1 MTIRFNTAMRDAM
14 VTAITGAIGGYK
26 TLSIYTG
33 SQPTTAND
41 DATGTKLVDIT
52 INGFN
57 APATGSATL
66 DTSTPNTGTA
76 VATGTAGWGR
86 IVGGAGERIDGTVGT
101 SGTDFTINSTS
112 ITNGATV
119 TLTAMTVTQPAS

>member
-14 VTAITGAIGGYK
+14 VTALTDAISFYG
-26 TLSIYTG
+26 TLSVYTG
-33 SQPTTAND
+33 SQPATAND
-41 DATGTKLVDIT
+41 TATGTKLVDIT
-52 INGFN
+52 INSFN
-57 APATGSATL
+57 PSASGSATL
-66 DTSTPNTGTA
+66 NTSSPNSGVA
-76 VATGTAGWGR
+76 IATGTAGWGR
-86 IVGGAGERIDGTVGT
+86 IVKGGKQIDGTVGT

>member
-1 MTIRFNTAMRDAM
+1 MTIRFNTAMRDVM
-14 VTAITGAIGGYK
+14 VTALTGAIGGYK
-26 TLSIYTG
+26 LSIYTG
-33 SQPTTAND
+33 SQPATAND
-41 DATGTKLVDIT
+41 AATGTKLVDIT
-52 INGFN
+52 INSFN
-57 APATGSATL
+57 APASGSATL

>member
-14 VTAITGAIGGYK
+14 VTALTGAIGGY

-33 SQPTTAND
+33 SQPATAND
-41 DATGTKLVDIT
+41 AATGTKLVDIM

-57 APATGSATL
+57 TPVAGSATL
-66 DTSTPNTGTA
+66 NTSTPNTGAA

>member
-1 MTIRFNTAMRDAM
+1 MTIRFNTDMRNAM
-14 VTAITGAIGGYK
+14 VTALTNAIGSYN

-33 SQPTTAND
+33 SQPATAND
-41 DATGTKLVDIT
+41 AATGTKLVDIM

-57 APATGSATL
+57 APVSGSATL
-66 DTSTPNTGTA
+66 NTSTPNTGTA

>member
-1 MTIRFNTAMRDAM
+1 MTIRFNTAMRDVM
-14 VTAITGAIGGYK
+14 VTALTGAIGGY

-33 SQPTTAND
+33 SQPATAND
-41 DATGTKLVDIT
+41 AATGTKLVDIT

-57 APATGSATL
+57 APVNGSATL
-66 DTSTPNTGTA
+66 NTSMPNTGTA
-76 VATGTAGWGR
+76 VAAGTAGWGR

>member
-14 VTAITGAIGGYK
+14 VTALTNAIGGF

-33 SQPTTAND
+33 SQPATAND
-41 DATGTKLVDIT
+41 AATGTKLVDIT
-52 INGFN
+52 IKYFN
-57 APATGSATL
+57 APVNGSATL
-66 DTSTPNTGTA
+66 NTSTPNTGTA

-86 IVGGAGERIDGTVGT
+86 IVGSGGGRIDGTVGT
-101 SGTDFTINSTS
+101 SSTDFTINSTS
-112 ITNGATV
+112 ITNGAIV

>member
-14 VTAITGAIGGYK
+14 VTAMTEAIGGY

-33 SQPTTAND
+33 SQPATAND
-41 DATGTKLVDIT
+41 AATGTKLVDIM

-66 DTSTPNTGTA
+66 NTSTPNTGTA

-101 SGTDFTINSTS
+101 SGADFTINSTS

>member
-1 MTIRFNTAMRDAM
+1 MTIRFNTAMRDVMAS
-14 VTAITGAIGGYK
+14 ALTGAISGY

-33 SQPTTAND
+33 SQPATAND
-41 DATGTKLVDIT
+41 AATGTKLVDIT

-57 APATGSATL
+57 TPATGSATL

>member
-14 VTAITGAIGGYK
+14 VTALTGAIGGQ

-33 SQPTTAND
+33 SQPAAAND
-41 DATGTKLVDIT
+41 AATGTKLVDIM

-57 APATGSATL
+57 APANGSATL
-66 DTSTPNTGTA
+66 NTTTPNTGTA

-86 IVGGAGERIDGTVGT
+86 IVGGTGERIDGTVGT

>member
-14 VTAITGAIGGYK
+14 VTTLTNAISGY

-33 SQPTTAND
+33 SQPAAAND
-41 DATGTKLVDIT
+41 AATGTKLVDIM

-57 APATGSATL
+57 APANGSATL
-66 DTSTPNTGTA
+66 NTSTPNTGTA

>member
-14 VTAITGAIGGYK
+14 VTALTNAIGGY

-33 SQPTTAND
+33 SQPATAND
-41 DATGTKLVDIT
+41 AATGTKLVDIT
-52 INGFN
+52 VGGFN
-57 APATGSATL
+57 APVTGSATL
-66 DTSTPNTGTA
+66 NTTTPNTGVA

>member
-1 MTIRFNTAMRDAM
+1 MTIRFNTAMRNAM
-14 VTAITGAIGGYK
+14 VTALTGAIGGYK
-26 TLSIYTG
+26 LSIYTG
-33 SQPTTAND
+33 SQPATAND
-41 DATGTKLVDIT
+41 AATGTKLVDIT

-66 DTSTPNTGTA
+66 DTTTPNTGTA

-86 IVGGAGERIDGTVGT
+86 IVGAGGERIDGTVGT

>member
-1 MTIRFNTAMRDAM
+1 MTIRFNTAMRNAM
-14 VTAITGAIGGYK
+14 VTALTGAINYN

-33 SQPTTAND
+33 SQPAAAND
-41 DATGTKLVDIT
+41 AATGTKLVDIM

-57 APATGSATL
+57 DPANGSATL
-66 DTSTPNTGTA
+66 NTSTPNTGTA

-86 IVGGAGERIDGTVGT
+86 IVGGSGGGCIDGTVGT

>member
-14 VTAITGAIGGYK
+14 VTALTGAIGYR

-41 DATGTKLVDIT
+41 AATGTKLVDIT

-57 APATGSATL
+57 TPASGSATL
-66 DTSTPNTGTA
+66 NTSTPNTGTA

-86 IVGGAGERIDGTVGT
+86 IVGGTGEHIDGTVGT

>member
-1 MTIRFNTAMRDAM
+1 MTIRVNTAMRDAM
-14 VTAITGAIGGYK
+14 VTALTGVIGGQ

-33 SQPTTAND
+33 SQPAAAND
-41 DATGTKLVDIT
+41 AATGTKLVDIM

-57 APATGSATL
+57 APANGSATL
-66 DTSTPNTGTA
+66 NTSTPNTGTA

-86 IVGGAGERIDGTVGT
+86 IVGGMGERIDGTVGT

>member
-1 MTIRFNTAMRDAM
+1 MTIRFNTAMRDVM
-14 VTAITGAIGGYK
+14 VTALTNTIGGY

-33 SQPTTAND
+33 SQPATAND
-41 DATGTKLVDIT
+41 AATGTKLVDIM
-52 INGFN
+52 IIGFN
-57 APATGSATL
+57 APVSGSATL
-66 DTSTPNTGTA
+66 NTSTPNTGTA

-86 IVGGAGERIDGTVGT
+86 IVGSAGERIDGTVGT

-112 ITNGATV
+112 ITNGTTV

>member
-14 VTAITGAIGGYK
+14 VTALTNAISNY

-33 SQPTTAND
+33 SQPAAAND
-41 DATGTKLVDIT
+41 AATGTKLVDIT

-57 APATGSATL
+57 TPATGSATL

-86 IVGGAGERIDGTVGT
+86 IVGYGGARIDGTVGT
-101 SGTDFTINSTS
+101 SSTDFTINSTS

>member
-14 VTAITGAIGGYK
+14 VTTLTDAISFYG
-26 TLSIYTG
+26 TLSVYTG
-33 SQPTTAND
+33 SQPATAND
-41 DATGTKLVDIT
+41 AATGTKLVDIT
-52 INGFN
+52 INSFN
-57 APATGSATL
+57 PSVTGSATL
-66 DTSTPNTGTA
+66 NTGSPNSGVA
-76 VATGTAGWGR
+76 IATGTAGWGR
-86 IVGGAGERIDGTVGT
+86 IVKDGKQVDGTVGT

>member
-1 MTIRFNTAMRDAM
+1 MTIRFNTAMRNTM
-14 VTAITGAIGGYK
+14 VTALTNAITGY

-33 SQPTTAND
+33 SQPATAD
-41 DATGTKLVDIT
+41 DAATGTKLVDIM
-52 INGFN
+52 ISSFN
-57 APATGSATL
+57 TPTNGSATL
-66 DTSTPNTGTA
+66 YTSTPNTGTA

-86 IVGGAGERIDGTVGT
+86 IVGVGGGRIDGTVGT

>member
-14 VTAITGAIGGYK
+14 VTALTGAIGA

-33 SQPTTAND
+33 SQPAAAND
-41 DATGTKLVDIT
+41 AATGTKLVDIT

-57 APATGSATL
+57 TPANGSATL

-76 VATGTAGWGR
+76 VAAGTAGWGR
-86 IVGGAGERIDGTVGT
+86 IVGWGGQRIDGTVGT

>member
-14 VTAITGAIGGYK
+14 VTALTGAIGGQ

-33 SQPTTAND
+33 SQPAAAND
-41 DATGTKLVDIT
+41 AATGTKLVDIT

-57 APATGSATL
+57 TPPANGSATL
-66 DTSTPNTGTA
+66 DTTTPNTGTA

>member
-1 MTIRFNTAMRDAM
+1 MTIRFNTAMRDVM
-14 VTAITGAIGGYK
+14 VTALTNAISAY

-33 SQPTTAND
+33 SQPATAND
-41 DATGTKLVDIT
+41 AATGTKLVDIT

-57 APATGSATL
+57 APVSGSATL
-66 DTSTPNTGTA
+66 NTSTPNTGTA

>member
-14 VTAITGAIGGYK
+14 VTALTNAIGGY

-33 SQPTTAND
+33 SQPATAND
-41 DATGTKLVDIT
+41 AATGTKLVDIT

-57 APATGSATL
+57 APASGSATL
-66 DTSTPNTGTA
+66 NTLTPNTGVA

>member
-14 VTAITGAIGGYK
+14 VTALTGAISGY

-33 SQPTTAND
+33 SQPATAND
-41 DATGTKLVDIT
+41 AATGTKLVDIMV
-52 INGFN
+52 NGFN
-57 APATGSATL
+57 APASGSATL
-66 DTSTPNTGTA
+66 NTSTPNTGTA

-86 IVGGAGERIDGTVGT
+86 IVGSAGERIDGTVGT

>member
-14 VTAITGAIGGYK
+14 VTALTRAIGGY

-33 SQPTTAND
+33 SQPATAND
-41 DATGTKLVDIT
+41 AATGTKLVDIM

-57 APATGSATL
+57 TPVTGSATL
-66 DTSTPNTGTA
+66 NTSTPNTGTA

-119 TLTAMTVTQPAS
+119 TLTAMTVTQPDS

>member
-14 VTAITGAIGGYK
+14 VTALTGAIGGY

-41 DATGTKLVDIT
+41 AATGTKLVDIT

-57 APATGSATL
+57 TPATGSATL
-66 DTSTPNTGTA
+66 DTSTPSTGVA

>member
-14 VTAITGAIGGYK
+14 VTALTGAIGGY

-33 SQPTTAND
+33 SQPAAAND
-41 DATGTKLVDIT
+41 AATGTKLVDIM

-57 APATGSATL
+57 APASGSATL
-66 DTSTPNTGTA
+66 NTSTPNTGTA

>member
-1 MTIRFNTAMRDAM
+1 MTIRFNTAMRDVMAS
-14 VTAITGAIGGYK
+14 ALTGAISGY

-33 SQPTTAND
+33 SQPATAND
-41 DATGTKLVDIT
+41 AATGTKLVDIT

-57 APATGSATL
+57 TPATGSATL
-66 DTSTPNTGTA
+66 DTTTPNTGAA

>member
-14 VTAITGAIGGYK
+14 VTALTNAIGGY

-33 SQPTTAND
+33 SQPATAND
-41 DATGTKLVDIT
+41 AATGTKLVDIT

-57 APATGSATL
+57 APASGSATL
-66 DTSTPNTGTA
+66 DTSTPNTGVA

>member
-14 VTAITGAIGGYK
+14 VTTLTGAIGNS

-33 SQPTTAND
+33 SQPATAD
-41 DATGTKLVDIT
+41 GAATGTKLVDIT

-57 APATGSATL
+57 TPPATGSATL
-66 DTSTPNTGTA
+66 NTSTPNTGTA

>member
-14 VTAITGAIGGYK
+14 VTALTGAIGGY

-33 SQPTTAND
+33 SQPAAAND
-41 DATGTKLVDIT
+41 AATGTKLVDIM

-57 APATGSATL
+57 APASGSATL
-66 DTSTPNTGTA
+66 NTTTPNTGTA
-76 VATGTAGWGR
+76 VAGGTAGWGR
-86 IVGGAGERIDGTVGT
+86 IVGGNGERIDGTVGT

-112 ITNGATV
+112 ISNGATV

>member
-14 VTAITGAIGGYK
+14 VTALTGAIGGN

-33 SQPTTAND
+33 SQPAAAND
-41 DATGTKLVDIT
+41 AATGTKLVDIM
-52 INGFN
+52 ISGFN
-57 APATGSATL
+57 APASGSATL
-66 DTSTPNTGTA
+66 NTSTPNTGTA